1 MSRNDAFLLSYAIGT
16 VIERATGRHQRPPV
30 KMPLSYDIYEGG
42 PLRGKPGISGYDPEE
57 EDMRGVFM
65 ARGPGKFGL

>member
-1 MSRNDAFLLSYAIGT
+1 
-16 VIERATGRHQRPPV
+16 
-30 KMPLSYDIYEGG
+30 MPLSYDIYEGG